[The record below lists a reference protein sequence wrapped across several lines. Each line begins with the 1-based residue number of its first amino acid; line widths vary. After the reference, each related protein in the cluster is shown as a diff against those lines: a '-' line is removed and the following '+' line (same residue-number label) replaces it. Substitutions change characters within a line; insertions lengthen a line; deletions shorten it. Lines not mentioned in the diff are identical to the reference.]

1 MGRDRGVSSKMKG
14 QTYRTGTEGQ
24 GCIPPAGGRREARRD
39 ALMPAGKDAAL
50 GTAQRTEAW
59 KGMAEHSL
67 KDRRRATESN
77 EGGDFL
83 LTHAVQEESFPETE
97 DAYDGLSEEKMS
109 VFSLSPEAN

>member
-1 MGRDRGVSSKMKG
+1 MGRDRGVSSKRKG

-50 GTAQRTEAW
+50 GKARQTEAW

-67 KDRRRATESN
+67 KGQKESDRK
-77 EGGDFL
+77 
-83 LTHAVQEESFPETE
+83 Q
-97 DAYDGLSEEKMS
+97 
-109 VFSLSPEAN
+109 